1 MAVAAKQK
9 MPTDLYE
16 ADLVRWTEVQARVL
30 AEKRAAELDW
40 HNLAEEID
48 SLGRREKTE
57 LRSRLIVL
65 LTHLLKWQFQPE
77 RRGHSW
83 QTTIG
88 DQRIH
93 IEGILATSPS
103 LKSFRD
109 GIFVMCFE
117 TARRRAAEQTKLPTR
132 NFPAQPPFSVDEAL
146 DYDFMPGSPW
156 SPEDLR

>member
-9 MPTDLYE
+9 IRADLYE
-16 ADLVRWTEVQARVL
+16 ADFVRWAEVQGRLL
-30 AEKRAAELDW
+30 AEKRAGDLDW
-40 HNLAEEID
+40 NNLAEEIE

-65 LTHLLKWQFQPE
+65 LIHLLKWQFQPE

-88 DQRIH
+88 DQRTH

-103 LKSFRD
+103 LQSFRD
-109 GIFVMCFE
+109 GIFVACFE
-117 TARRRAAEQTKLPTR
+117 TARRRAAEQTKLPT
-132 NFPAQPPFSVDEAL
+132 NSFPRQPPFSVDETL
-146 DYDFMPGSPW
+146 DYDFMPGPPW